1 MSVPTGSQDRLAQ
14 LRAAL
19 TGRYEIE
26 REIGQGAFATV
37 FLARDWRHERS
48 VALKVLNTDPS
59 SETGELRFIR
69 EIRLLARL
77 QHPNILPLLDS
88 GHVEDLLYYVM
99 PFVSGETL
107 RARISRERQMSVD
120 AAVRIA
126 AESADALSYAHRE
139 GVIHRDIK
147 PENILLSGG
156 HAVVADF
163 GIARAIDLSGVRQ
176 LTRTGMGGP
185 GTPAYMSPE
194 QLLGDHELDGRSDIY
209 SLGCVLYE
217 MLTGRQPFAGK
228 EGFVKR
234 FTEPAPLASAI
245 RKDVPQWLDAV
256 VAQSLSRDPRQ
267 RYAVA
272 EDFVSALSSANS
284 QPVTKP
290 LRVKE
295 EGPTYALESDS
306 QPSFAKLAV
315 PDAAVRPARPRWRRP
330 GAIAAGTLLAVGL
343 AAGVAF
349 AVPREKLATAMALAR
364 RRPATLHSDRVIVA
378 PFSNETGDQH
388 LTPLGSM
395 AADWI
400 AQGLAKTGSL
410 HVVDART
417 VAITSEVVRHI
428 PWPWRGRDKEKALAQ
443 ETGSGVLIS
452 GRFYRDADTLRFQAN
467 VIDVRDGKLLW
478 SLSPVSG
485 PVGAP
490 TKVLESLSRRVAAL
504 VAQTSDTT
512 SSALS
517 TLSDPPSLEAYSE
530 FRRGLEGVFAHAPSA
545 YSHLLRATTLDTTY
559 VTPWVLM
566 AVAAEDRGDRALM
579 DSALK
584 HANRQAER
592 MTPVERSI
600 IEYTEA
606 KTQGDLDGTLRAA
619 QTIFQ
624 LTPGSSESPLMLAT
638 AALADRRPHTALAAL
653 RGVDPDRGLN
663 LAAPFYAKN
672 QTVAL
677 YQLGD
682 YRGAAMACSRGRR
695 RFPKDYFLSYFC
707 LSSLIHLGQ
716 MDKVSDLLAHEGVGA
731 QGADLAVRAAQV
743 MEELGRTAEA
753 RQIATRA
760 LSRLPNSPE
769 LDYSRAVLQMSAGR
783 WTDAKATLTRLV
795 ARDSVPT
802 APSRER
808 RIPQR
813 LRYLGALGVVDAHLG
828 LRAEAVSIDSTLN
841 QESVT
846 ADGGEIEVLRA
857 RILAQLGDLE
867 AAVAMAD
874 AGREKGWEL
883 LSLMNSL
890 ADDHWLTP
898 LRRLRSFQSLVV
910 LRD

>member
-1 MSVPTGSQDRLAQ
+1 MSASTGSQDPLAQ

-26 REIGQGAFATV
+26 KEIGQGAFATV

-48 VALKVLNTDPS
+48 VALKVLNADPT

-99 PFVSGETL
+99 PYVSGETL
-107 RARISRERQMSVD
+107 RARISRERQMAID
-120 AAVRIA
+120 ATIRIA
-126 AESADALSYAHRE
+126 AESADALAYAHRE

-194 QLLGDHELDGRSDIY
+194 QLLGDHELDGRSDTY

-234 FTEPAPLASAI
+234 FTEAAPLASSV
-245 RKDVPQWLDAV
+245 RKDVPDWLDAV
-256 VAQSLSRDPRQ
+256 VARSLARDPRQ
-267 RYAVA
+267 RYPVA
-272 EDFVSALSSANS
+272 EDFVTALSSGNS

-295 EGPTYALESDS
+295 ESPTYSLESDS
-306 QPSFAKLAV
+306 QPSMAKLVA
-315 PDAAVRPARPRWRRP
+315 PGQPQPRSRWRRP
-330 GAIAAGTLLAVGL
+330 GTLAAGALVTIGL
-343 AAGVAF
+343 VAGVAF
-349 AVPREKLATAMALAR
+349 AFMPREKLATAMTLAR

-400 AQGLAKTGSL
+400 AQGLARTGTL

-417 VAITSEVVRHI
+417 VAVTSEVVRHI
-428 PWPWRGRDKEKALAQ
+428 PWPWRGRDSQKALAR
-443 ETGSGVLIS
+443 ETGSGMLVS

-467 VIDVRDGKLLW
+467 VIDVTDGKLLW

-485 PVGAP
+485 SVSAP
-490 TKVLESLSRRVAAL
+490 TRVLESLSRRIVAL

-530 FRRGLEGVFAHAPSA
+530 FRRGLEGVFAHTPSA
-545 YSHLLRATTLDTTY
+545 YSHLLRATALDATY
-559 VTPWVLM
+559 VTPWVVM
-566 AVAAEDRGDRALM
+566 AVAAEDRGDKAVM

-584 HANRQAER
+584 RANQLAEH
-592 MTPVERSI
+592 MTPVERAI
-600 IEYTEA
+600 IDYTEA
-606 KTQGDLDGTLRAA
+606 KRQGDLGGTLRAA
-619 QTIFQ
+619 QTIVQ
-624 LTPGSSESPLMLAT
+624 LTPGSAESPLMLAT

-663 LAAPFYAKN
+663 IAAPFYAKN
-672 QTVAL
+672 QTAAL

-682 YRGAAMACSRGRR
+682 YKGAAAACNRGRR

-707 LSSLIHLGQ
+707 VSSFVHLGQ
-716 MDKVSDLLAHEGVGA
+716 MDKVSDLLAHEERGT
-731 QGADLAVRAAQV
+731 QGAELAVRAAQV
-743 MEELGRTAEA
+743 MEEHGLLSESRRLATQSLGRLPDRPEFGYA
-753 RQIATRA
+753 RAQ
-760 LSRLPNSPE
+760 
-769 LDYSRAVLQMSAGR
+769 LQMSAGR
-783 WTDAKATLTRLV
+783 WSDAKATLSGLLAT
-795 ARDSVPT
+795 DSLP
-802 APSRER
+802 AASSRER

-813 LRYLGALGVVDAHLG
+813 LRLLGALGVVDARLG
-828 LRAEAVSIDSTLN
+828 LRGEALSIDSTLKR
-841 QESVT
+841 EAVSF
-846 ADGGEIEVLRA
+846 DGGEIEVLRA

-867 AAVAMAD
+867 GAVVLAD

-890 ADDHWLTP
+890 ADDHWLST
-898 LRRLRSFQSLVV
+898 LRPLRSFQSIVALK
-910 LRD
+910 D